1 MTNRARDTSPYEP
14 SAYAPGPRR
23 PTRGARVI
31 PLRPVPA
38 SATPAPATPAPAAS
52 PSEVP
57 APAPG
62 TAREPLLRDLVGEV
76 LRQERLSQERTL
88 KDVADAARISFAY
101 LSELER
107 GRKEASSE
115 VLASA
120 AHALGLGLADVL
132 GRATSELA
140 RRGAFRTAARA
151 AGLVPARAIPRAQVR
166 LAA

>member
-14 SAYAPGPRR
+14 GLRH

-38 SATPAPATPAPAAS
+38 APAPATPAPAS
-52 PSEVP
+52 DTP
-57 APAPG
+57 
-62 TAREPLLRDLVGEV
+62 REPLLRDLVGEV

-88 KDVADAARISFAY
+88 KDVADSARISFAY

-132 GRATSELA
+132 GRAGSELA
-140 RRGAFRTAARA
+140 RRSAFRAAARA
-151 AGLVPARAIPRAQVR
+151 TGFVPSRAIPRTQVR

>member
-14 SAYAPGPRR
+14 GLRR
-23 PTRGARVI
+23 LPRGARVI

-38 SATPAPATPAPAAS
+38 TPPSVTRPSATPAPAPDAP
-52 PSEVP
+52 
-57 APAPG
+57 
-62 TAREPLLRDLVGEV
+62 REPLLRDLVGEV

-132 GRATSELA
+132 GRAASELA
-140 RRGAFRTAARA
+140 RRSAFRAAARA
-151 AGLVPARAIPRAQVR
+151 TGLVPSRAIPRTQVR